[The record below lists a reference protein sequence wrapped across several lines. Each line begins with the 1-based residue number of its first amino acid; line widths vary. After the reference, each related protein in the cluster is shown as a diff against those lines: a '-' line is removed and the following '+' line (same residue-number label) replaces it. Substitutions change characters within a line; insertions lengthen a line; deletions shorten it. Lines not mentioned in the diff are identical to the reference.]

1 MNKVATK
8 RTIDFT
14 DGPVFGKMLRF
25 ALPIMATA
33 LLQTLYNASD
43 MIVVGQ
49 FSPNGAFSMGAVGAC
64 GSLISLCINFFI
76 GLSSGVGVCVA
87 QALGAGRHDEVRKYT
102 HTSAVISLICGIA
115 LGIFG
120 FFFARPLLTLMG
132 TPENLLVEAVPYMQ
146 AYFVGA
152 PAMLVYNFL
161 ASSLRSVGDSKRP
174 LIFLTISG
182 FINVIVNFIMVVFF
196 GMGAVG
202 VGIATTVAQYVSAI
216 MIVSYMMR
224 TDGVSSLNV
233 KELRID
239 KTMVRGIMQN
249 GVPVGVQSIVFSL
262 SNVLIQSTI
271 NTYGDIVVTGNSTA
285 ANLESFI
292 YVAMNS
298 VAIATTTVVGQNV
311 GAGKVERI
319 KRILPI
325 SLALVSFIGI
335 TFGIL
340 VNVFGEQLL
349 SIYESGHDAIS
360 QAIRDAGKVR
370 LLFISIPY
378 FLCGCMDCISY
389 SLKGMGRAAISM
401 IVCILGS
408 CVVRIIWIS
417 TVCPLFPQQI
427 GALYIV
433 YPVSYVI
440 TISGLTFFLIKAYKQ
455 MTAPRGVRV

>member
-1 MNKVATK
+1 MSKVATK
-8 RTIDFT
+8 GTIDFT
-14 DGPVFGKMLRF
+14 DGPIFGKMLKF

-87 QALGAGRHDEVRKYT
+87 QALGAGHHDEVRKYT

-174 LIFLTISG
+174 LIFLTVSG
-182 FINVIVNFIMVVFF
+182 FINVVVNFVMVVFF

-216 MIVSYMMR
+216 MIVLYMMR
-224 TDGVSSLNV
+224 TDGVSNLNV
-233 KELRID
+233 KELCID

-292 YVAMNS
+292 YQSGSFPRFSEPGSFCRSQGRRWPPADWS
-298 VAIATTTVVGQNV
+298 YPGHCCPRSDSHPGQNPDSAPHSC
-311 GAGKVERI
+311 GNPAAGD
-319 KRILPI
+319 
-325 SLALVSFIGI
+325 
-335 TFGIL
+335 
-340 VNVFGEQLL
+340 
-349 SIYESGHDAIS
+349 Y
-360 QAIRDAGKVR
+360 
-370 LLFISIPY
+370 
-378 FLCGCMDCISY
+378 
-389 SLKGMGRAAISM
+389 
-401 IVCILGS
+401 
-408 CVVRIIWIS
+408 
-417 TVCPLFPQQI
+417 
-427 GALYIV
+427 
-433 YPVSYVI
+433 
-440 TISGLTFFLIKAYKQ
+440 
-455 MTAPRGVRV
+455 

>member
-1 MNKVATK
+1 MSKVATK
-8 RTIDFT
+8 RTVDFT
-14 DGPVFGKMLRF
+14 DGPIFGKMLRF

-87 QALGAGRHDEVRKYT
+87 QSLGAGRHNDARKYM
-102 HTSAVISLICGIA
+102 HTSVIISLVCGIA

-152 PAMLVYNFL
+152 PAMLIYNFL

-182 FINVIVNFIMVVFF
+182 FINVAVNFIMVVFF

-202 VGIATTVAQYVSAI
+202 VGIATTVAQYVSAA
-216 MIVSYMMR
+216 MIVIYMMKA
-224 TDGVSSLNV
+224 DGVSNLNV
-233 KELRID
+233 RELCLDRD
-239 KTMVRGIMQN
+239 MVRGIMHN
-249 GVPVGVQSIVFSL
+249 GVPVGIQSIVFSL

-271 NTYGDIVVTGNSTA
+271 NTYGDVVVTGNSTA
-285 ANLESFI
+285 ANIESFI

-298 VAIATTTVVGQNV
+298 IAIATTTVVGQNV
-311 GAGKVERI
+311 GAGKIERI
-319 KRILPI
+319 KKILP
-325 SLALVSFIGI
+325 LALAMVSVIGI
-335 TFGIL
+335 TLGIT

-349 SIYESGHDAIS
+349 SIYESGHDAVS
-360 QAIRDAGKVR
+360 QAIREAGKTR
-370 LLFISIPY
+370 LLFIGIPY

-389 SLKGMGRAAISM
+389 SLKGMGRAATSM
-401 IVCILGS
+401 IVCVLGS
-408 CVVRIIWIS
+408 CVVRIIWIA
-417 TVCPLFPQQI
+417 TVCPLFPQTI

-440 TISGLTFFLIKAYKQ
+440 TISGLTFFLIKSYKQ
-455 MTAPRGVRV
+455 MSASRSVSA